1 MGLRPSLF
9 TADVVIVPELSI
21 ASLPLLNATLNG
33 IATVLLVTGYVCIR
47 SGRITVHR
55 AVMIAAFVTSVLFL
69 TSYVIYHS
77 QAGSRPFTG
86 QGPIRTV
93 YFSILISHVV
103 LAAIIPPL
111 AALTLWRGL
120 RGQYDRHV
128 RIARWTLPLWLY
140 VSVTGIVVYWMLYR
154 L

>member
-1 MGLRPSLF
+1 L
-9 TADVVIVPELSI
+9 PELSI

-33 IATVLLVTGYVCIR
+33 IATVLLITGYVCIR
-47 SGRITVHR
+47 TGRVNAHR
-55 AVMIAAFVTSVLFL
+55 AAMIAAFVTSVLFL
-69 TSYVIYHS
+69 TSYVIYHA

-120 RGQYDRHV
+120 RGHYDRHV

-140 VSVTGIVVYWMLYR
+140 VSVTGIAVYWMLYR

>member
-1 MGLRPSLF
+1 MPAF
-9 TADVVIVPELSI
+9 SI

-47 SGRITVHR
+47 TGRVKAHR
-55 AVMIAAFVTSVLFL
+55 AAMISAFVTSILFL
-69 TSYVIYHS
+69 TSYLIYHA

-86 QGPIRTV
+86 QGPIRV
-93 YFSILISHVV
+93 AYFAILISHVV

-111 AALTLWRGL
+111 AAVTLWRGL
-120 RGQYDRHV
+120 RGRYDRHV

>member
-1 MGLRPSLF
+1 
-9 TADVVIVPELSI
+9 VPELSI
-21 ASLPLLNATLNG
+21 ATLPLLNATLNG
-33 IATVLLVTGYVCIR
+33 IATVLLVTGYACIR
-47 SGRITVHR
+47 SGRINAHR
-55 AVMIAAFVTSVLFL
+55 AAMIAAFVTSVLFL

-86 QGPIRTV
+86 QGPIRPV